1 MISRVRE
8 LLDEGRRTQC
18 SVPVDSY
25 TSPVLPRSLPPR
37 AVAGGTLVAVL
48 GALTALGPLAID
60 MYLPA
65 LPWIARDV
73 GVDLGVVQLT
83 LSVFM
88 IGIAA
93 GQAFCGPIV
102 DRFGRRGP
110 LLVGMAVFTLASI
123 RCACAQSMKA
133 LLAYRL
139 LMALGGSASMVIP
152 RAVVRDFFDEKE
164 SARMY
169 SLLMLILGVSPI
181 LAPTLG
187 GQLLMFMGWR
197 GIFWTLAVIG
207 VLCIVAILAWL
218 PESMPASA
226 RSKGGLSLAVKTYG
240 RLLADR
246 RYLGASLASGFT
258 LGAIFAYL
266 SASSFV
272 FIELYHLTP
281 QQYAL
286 IFGFNAIGL
295 IAASQLNRWL
305 LNRYA
310 AQAVLGFAYVFNA
323 VVGIALL
330 GVTLIPIGG
339 LPVTI
344 GLLFLSMSAA
354 GVIFP
359 NIAARA
365 MAPFGEIAG
374 SASALLGTLQFGVG
388 AAAGA
393 CVGIFHDGS
402 ALPMA
407 AGVAA
412 CTVAGWGLFRTMVQ
426 R

>member
-1 MISRVRE
+1 MDTVIAPVSSRTTPPGLATART
-8 LLDEGRRTQC
+8 LLI
-18 SVPVDSY
+18 
-25 TSPVLPRSLPPR
+25 
-37 AVAGGTLVAVL
+37 VL

-93 GQAFCGPIV
+93 GQAFYGPIV
-102 DRFGRRGP
+102 DRWGRRGP
-110 LLVGMAVFTLASI
+110 LLVGMVVFTVAAIGCALARSLPT
-123 RCACAQSMKA
+123 
-133 LLAYRL
+133 LLVFRL

-152 RAVVRDFFDEKE
+152 RAVVRDLYDERE
-164 SARMY
+164 SVRMY
-169 SLLMLILGVSPI
+169 SVLMLILGISPI

-187 GQLLMFMGWR
+187 GQLLTIMGWR
-197 GIFWTLAVIG
+197 GIFWALGLVG
-207 VLCIVAILAWL
+207 VLCTAAVIAWL
-218 PESMPASA
+218 PETLPPAQ
-226 RSKGGLSLAVKTYG
+226 RSRVGLTLALQNYG
-240 RLLADR
+240 RLLSDR
-246 RYLGASLASGFT
+246 RFLGVAIASGFT

-266 SASSFV
+266 SGSSFV

-281 QQYAL
+281 QHYAYV
-286 IFGFNAIGL
+286 FGFNAVGMIG
-295 IAASQLNRWL
+295 ASQINRWL
-305 LNRYA
+305 LNRFTPK
-310 AQAVLGFAYVFNA
+310 QVIAVAFFANA
-323 VVGIALL
+323 VIGLLLLAISALHW
-330 GVTLIPIGG
+330 GG
-339 LPVTI
+339 LPITI
-344 GLLFLSMSAA
+344 GLLFLSMATA

-359 NIAARA
+359 NISGMA

-393 CVGIFHDGS
+393 LVGLFHNGT

-407 AGVAA
+407 AGVAGCA
-412 CTVAGWGLFRTMVQ
+412 LAGWITLRTIAP